1 MAPPP
6 KGKRA
11 NEPEPRP
18 IIVKKII
25 ADGHGGHHGGAWK
38 VAYAD
43 FVTAMMAFF
52 LLMWLLGA
60 TTEKQRKGLAD
71 YFTPTLVQMKMDSA
85 GSSGLFGGDSLTS
98 KENYP
103 TTGGQGNLAI
113 TIPRDAT
120 GTRDVGGDD
129 IKDQERK
136 EEERKNNDR
145 QQFERLKR
153 QIEQRLEQKALR
165 KLRRHIKFTE
175 TREGLRIDLI
185 DQADFAMFKM
195 GTDELLPEARSLI
208 GQVANVVAGVT
219 NDVIVRGH
227 TDGMPY
233 SAGQSMNN
241 WMLSSARAES
251 TRALLAQEGIS
262 ANRFVRIEGVADRE
276 PFVADDRYDP
286 RNRRMSVILAWSKGL
301 ERQVGQSTSVKGDG
315 GATSAQDLEAK
326 RRIAIRESQVDRMR
340 DEIRKLDLGKTALP
354 MGANVINAQDIPK
367 RNSLTPPGRTE
378 ATTRAPA
385 KEH

>member
-1 MAPPP
+1 MAPPS

-25 ADGHGGHHGGAWK
+25 VDGHGGHHGGAWK

-129 IKDQERK
+129 MKDK
-136 EEERKNNDR
+136 DR
-145 QQFERLKR
+145 QKFEALKQ
-153 QIEQRLEQKALR
+153 QIETKLDQQKALR

-175 TREGLRIDLI
+175 TAEGLRIDLI
-185 DQADFAMFKM
+185 DEADFAMFKM
-195 GTDELLPEARSLI
+195 GTDQLLPEARALI
-208 GQVANVVAGVT
+208 GQVAEVVKGVP

-227 TDGMPY
+227 TDSLPY
-233 SAGQSMNN
+233 SSGQSMNN

-251 TRALLAQEGIS
+251 TRALLSQDGVVAT
-262 ANRFVRIEGVADRE
+262 RFLRIDGVADRE
-276 PFVADDRYDP
+276 PFVPGDRYDP

-301 ERQVGQSTSVKGDG
+301 DK
-315 GATSAQDLEAK
+315 ALAQDAGEPKVDRAEDNRIK
-326 RRIAIRESQVDRMR
+326 RRIAVR
-340 DEIRKLDLGKTALP
+340 DGQAGMQAELRRLDLGKTALP
-354 MGANVINAQDIPK
+354 SDANVINAQDIPK
-367 RNSLTPPGRTE
+367 RNALTPPGRTE
-378 ATTRAPA
+378 AMTHPVPQSA
-385 KEH
+385 HH